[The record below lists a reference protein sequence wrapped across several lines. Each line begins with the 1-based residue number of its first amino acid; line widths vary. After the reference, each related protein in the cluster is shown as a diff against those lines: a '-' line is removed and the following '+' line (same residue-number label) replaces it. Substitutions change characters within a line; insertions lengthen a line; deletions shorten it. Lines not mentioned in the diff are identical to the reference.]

1 MTPTLL
7 IDVFQQPRP
16 TRLYQVQRAT
26 AVELGFGAVVGRT
39 GVVRLV
45 EQVGAPGEGF
55 GEQLGPVGKQQY
67 RASAGARWTAEQ
79 LGSIAVDAVH
89 AAPTIGVRRAQLRH
103 LHG

>member
-7 IDVFQQPRP
+7 TDVFQQPRP
-16 TRLYQVQRAT
+16 TRLDQVQRAT
-26 AVELGFGAVVGRT
+26 AELGFGAVVGRT
-39 GVVRLV
+39 GVVQLV

-89 AAPTIGVRRAQLRH
+89 AAPTVGVRRAQLRH